1 MAKEKSD
8 GKSAEV
14 LPSPVVKLPPIP
26 KGKPRSGSSHDA
38 LEADTR
44 EIGAKVQKRPLN
56 RRQPPASSNSRIIY
70 VSPSTPFMSAVKRV
84 QKQLNAG
91 LRTQTAAHKNASLGS
106 RIRQI
111 ERDSASSGEKGS
123 ATVTVMG
130 TGRAIEKTLS
140 LASWFGQ
147 AGDYEVEMRTKT
159 VGTVDDIV
167 VEDDDGEDESRVR
180 KLSGLEVSI
189 RLK

>member
-1 MAKEKSD
+1 MAKKRTD

-26 KGKPRSGSSHDA
+26 KGKPRSC
-38 LEADTR
+38 
-44 EIGAKVQKRPLN
+44 AKVQKRPLN

-106 RIRQI
+106 RIRQL

-123 ATVTVMG
+123 ATVAVMG

-140 LASWFGQ
+140 LASWFEQ

-159 VGTVDDIV
+159 IGTVDDIV
-167 VEDDDGEDESRVR
+167 AEDDDGEDESR
-180 KLSGLEVSI
+180 SQSTTTFDEEQTGD
-189 RLK
+189 

>member
-26 KGKPRSGSSHDA
+26 KGKPRSC
-38 LEADTR
+38 
-44 EIGAKVQKRPLN
+44 AKVQKRPLN

-106 RIRQI
+106 RIRQL
-111 ERDSASSGEKGS
+111 ERASASSGEKGS

-140 LASWFGQ
+140 LASWFEQ

-159 VGTVDDIV
+159 IGTVDDIV
-167 VEDDDGEDESRVR
+167 AEDDDGEDESRVR